1 MTSPFVLKAQEELR
15 SRRLVSPGTGN
26 TGVDED
32 LPVDVLFL
40 GELHRHDMTCRREV
54 FPQLLGMGLRRCP
67 TEEVAGVD
75 AVLLPDVPI
84 VFQEPPE
91 LGIGVLV

>member
-1 MTSPFVLKAQEELR
+1 MPSPFVLKAQEELR

-32 LPVDVLFL
+32 LPVDVLLL

-54 FPQLLGMGLRRCP
+54 FLSCSAWASADALLRRLR
-67 TEEVAGVD
+67 E
-75 AVLLPDVPI
+75 
-84 VFQEPPE
+84 
-91 LGIGVLV
+91 